1 MSISDLF
8 RIILTE
14 PATNA
19 LVILTRVTF
28 GNFGLAI
35 ILFTLIVR
43 GATWPLTMSQLKASR
58 AMTALQPQIQEIQK
72 KYKDPKRRSEE
83 TMKLY
88 REAGVNPAGCLLP
101 MLVQFPIWIALYNS
115 IRFALGGTPEALID
129 LSQRLYPWSFIRDSV
144 PLQNHFLWMDL
155 GKPDIVMPPLVFVS
169 MWVQQKMT
177 TPPQSQSAN
186 PQQQSMQTMMWMM
199 PLMFAWFTL
208 TVPSGLALYWVATSV
223 VSIIMQYAYMGSG
236 GLTWR
241 NLISVGPSV
250 EPERRRAPAPAP
262 AATPAA
268 IPADESG
275 DGEGESEQARRRR
288 GGRRR
293 GRRRGHR

>member
-1 MSISDLF
+1 MGDLF

-14 PATNA
+14 PMTNA
-19 LVILTRVTF
+19 LVVLTRLAF

-35 ILFTLIVR
+35 IIFTLIAR
-43 GATWPLTMSQLKASR
+43 AATWPLTQSQLKASR
-58 AMTALQPQIQEIQK
+58 AMSALQPQIQEIQK

-101 MLVQFPIWIALYNS
+101 MLVQFPIWIALYNA
-115 IRFALGGTPEALID
+115 IRFALGSTPEALVD
-129 LSQRLYPWSFIRDSV
+129 LSQRLYPWSYIRDAA

-155 GKPDIVMPPLVFVS
+155 GRPDVIMPLLVFVT

-177 TPPQSQSAN
+177 TPPQTASTN

-199 PLMFAWFTL
+199 PLMFAWFSL

-223 VSIIMQYAYMGSG
+223 VSIIMQYVYMGSG

-241 NLISVGPSV
+241 NLISIGPAT
-250 EPERRRAPAPAP
+250 EPPARRRAPAPAP
-262 AATPAA
+262 SPTAVT
-268 IPADESG
+268 ADDAQEP
-275 DGEGESEQARRRR
+275 EQPARRRR

-293 GRRRGHR
+293 GRRRGNR